1 MQKKNIFLTKTK
13 TKKKKKK
20 IDKSNK
26 RVRLKDE
33 IKMYK

>member
-1 MQKKNIFLTKTK
+1 MQKKNIFLIK